1 MNPVPTELI
10 PSTEELRAT
19 YDGPDDMLGRDVVTL
34 MMRHLPRTYTLQELA
49 DEIEAVVPSCA
60 YNYIHLPWDHRRGSN
75 ITYVFVNFTC
85 PEWAMRTFLLLSG
98 RSWTFVQCPK
108 VCRVAAAFLQG
119 LGPNL
124 ANYAINCGI
133 QAESSKAP
141 AVFTCDHQRMDLQL
155 AVNTFCTPGDF
166 QMARKQALQTQG
178 GAAATATSMKVS
190 GEATDV
196 DFKPTNEML
205 TKNVDTKQSCKM
217 LMKDWENDKVTAH
230 GCNHSTSSSN
240 CCSYQKSELQQNQQI
255 LRACA
260 SPDLS
265 PTASGTPDQRL
276 CDQEFD
282 PAGEGPNPALAGNSQ
297 GQDQHPR
304 GFFLTTK
311 NAEQRAAHTTTLSM
325 LKAAGFLCDESV
337 QRASSHGTW
346 SVPPQ
351 HAKGFLHVDTDSDQ
365 LLASIKFYALDL

>member
-133 QAESSKAP
+133 EAESSKAP

-217 LMKDWENDKVTAH
+217 LMKDWKNDKEPPMAAITAH
-230 GCNHSTSSSN
+230 HLLTAVPIRKVNCSRTSRS
-240 CCSYQKSELQQNQQI
+240 CEHARLRIYRPQPLALQTRDCAIRSLTQ
-255 LRACA
+255 RARVRTQPSQA
-260 SPDLS
+260 TRRVKISI
-265 PTASGTPDQRL
+265 
-276 CDQEFD
+276 QE
-282 PAGEGPNPALAGNSQ
+282 
-297 GQDQHPR
+297 
-304 GFFLTTK
+304 GFF
-311 NAEQRAAHTTTLSM
+311 
-325 LKAAGFLCDESV
+325 
-337 QRASSHGTW
+337 
-346 SVPPQ
+346 
-351 HAKGFLHVDTDSDQ
+351 
-365 LLASIKFYALDL
+365 